1 VTGLPEDCLPALAAC
16 LSEKRAGGGTPVFAL
31 QIGAMD
37 GVQFD
42 PLHRLIRLHGWHALL
57 VEPLPDSFAA
67 LKSHYADLPGIAFA
81 NCAIGEVPG
90 SMPLYYVPRDV
101 VQAEGFPAWVLG
113 ISSLTKAH
121 IESQEGF
128 FQRSGFSGL
137 MRFVRTVSVE
147 VVTLKMLLEAYGSPH
162 VDVLQIDAEGFDY
175 KVMRQWDFSASA
187 PAIVNFE
194 HARLT
199 ADEKALSVELLL
211 AHGYVLYRRGLDV
224 TGFCSEM
231 LRF

>member
-1 VTGLPEDCLPALAAC
+1 MSGQPADCLPALAGC
-16 LSEKRAGGGTPVFAL
+16 LSEKRAGGTPVFAL

-67 LKSHYADLPGIAFA
+67 LKLNYADVSGIVFA

-90 SMPLYYVPRDV
+90 SRLLYYVPRDV
-101 VQAEGFPAWVLG
+101 VEAEGLPAWVLG
-113 ISSLTKAH
+113 ISSLSKDH
-121 IESQEGF
+121 IESQEVFFNGSGF
-128 FQRSGFSGL
+128 FGL
-137 MRFVRTVSVE
+137 MRYVKAVSVE
-147 VVTLKMLLEAYGSPH
+147 VLTLKMLLEAYGSPC

-175 KVMRQWDFSASA
+175 KVLRQWDCSVAVPS
-187 PAIVNFE
+187 IVNFE

-199 ADEKALSVELLL
+199 AEEKALSVELLL
-211 AHGYVLYRRGLDV
+211 SQGYVLFRRGLDV
-224 TGFCSEM
+224 TGFRSEM
-231 LRF
+231 LRV